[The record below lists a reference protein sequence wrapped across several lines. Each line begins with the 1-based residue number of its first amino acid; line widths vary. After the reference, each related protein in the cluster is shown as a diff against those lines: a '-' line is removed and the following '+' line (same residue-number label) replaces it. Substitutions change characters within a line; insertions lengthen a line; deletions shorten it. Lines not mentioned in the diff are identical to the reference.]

1 MQYRSYGKTGW
12 QVSALGFGCMRL
24 PRTEDDKINETEAE
38 RMVKFAIENGVNYL
52 DTAYGYHRG
61 ESERFLGRILQDGW
75 REKVRL
81 VTKLPCWHVNE
92 AGDFD
97 RLFNEQLEKLQTDHL
112 DAYLLHALNKDSWE
126 KVHRLGVLEWLNELK
141 NSGRVGAVGF
151 SFHDSF
157 EVFQSILDANRW
169 DVCQIQ
175 YNYMNENHQAGTQ
188 GLKYAASL
196 GVGVII
202 MEPLLGGK
210 LANPPE
216 AVQEIW
222 ESGSQA
228 KSAAEWALQWLWNKP
243 EVSIVLSGMST
254 MEQVVENVHSASRSG
269 LGNLTKDE
277 LELVERARSVYENL
291 IPVPCTSCEYCLPCP
306 NGVLI
311 PRNFSIFNEGVMYG
325 DIAGARRAYE
335 WLGNR
340 DGETVL
346 AEACQQCEDCETK
359 CPQNILISQ
368 WMPYVR
374 DVLGR
379 DKVYDPLVTF

>member
-1 MQYRSYGKTGW
+1 MQYRPYGKTGW
-12 QVSALGFGCMRL
+12 KVSALGFGCMRL
-24 PRTEDDKINETEAE
+24 PRIEDEKIDEAEAE
-38 RMVKFAIENGVNYL
+38 RMLKYAIENGVNYL
-52 DTAYGYHRG
+52 DTAYGYHHG
-61 ESERFLGRILQDGW
+61 ESELFLGRVLKDGW

-81 VTKLPCWHVNE
+81 VTKLPCWHVND

-126 KVHRLGVLEWLNELK
+126 KVYHLGVLDWLRKLK
-141 NSGRVGAVGF
+141 SSGRIGAAGF

-157 EVFQSILDANRW
+157 EVFKSILDANDW

-175 YNYMNENHQAGTQ
+175 YNYMNENDQAGTQ

-196 GVGVII
+196 GVGMII

-210 LANPPE
+210 LAAPPE
-216 AVQEIW
+216 AVQKIW
-222 ESGSQA
+222 EAGTRSISP
-228 KSAAEWALQWLWNKP
+228 AEWALQWLWSKP

-254 MEQVVENVHSASRSG
+254 MEQVVENVRSASRSG

-277 LELVERARSVYENL
+277 LDLVERVRAAYEA
-291 IPVPCTSCEYCLPCP
+291 IVPIPCTACEYCLPCP

-311 PRNFSIFNEGVMYG
+311 PKNFEIFNEGVMYG
-325 DIAGARRAYE
+325 DFSGARREYE
-335 WLGNR
+335 WLGKR
-340 DGETVL
+340 EGETAL

-379 DKVYDPLVTF
+379 GKAYDPAVTF

>member
-1 MQYRSYGKTGW
+1 MKYRPYGKTGN

-24 PRTEDDKINETEAE
+24 PRADDDQIDEAEAE
-38 RMVKFAIENGVNYL
+38 RMVKYAIENGVNYL
-52 DTAYGYHRG
+52 DTAYGYHHG
-61 ESERFLGRILQDGW
+61 ESERFLGRVLKDSW
-75 REKVRL
+75 RDKVRL

-92 AGDFD
+92 AADFD
-97 RLFNEQLEKLQTDHL
+97 RLLNEQLEKLQTDHL

-126 KVHRLGVLEWLNELK
+126 KVRSLGVLDWLRKKKE
-141 NSGRVGAVGF
+141 SGQIGAMGF

-157 EVFQSILDANRW
+157 DVFKSILDAQDW

-175 YNYMNENHQAGTQ
+175 YNYMNENDQAGTQ
-188 GLKYAASL
+188 GLEYAASL

-216 AVQEIW
+216 TVRRIW
-222 ESGSQA
+222 EAGSRTI
-228 KSAAEWALQWLWNKP
+228 SPAEWALQWLWSKP

-254 MEQVVENVHSASRSG
+254 MEQVEENVRSASRSE

-277 LELVERARSVYENL
+277 LELVERVRLAYEA
-291 IPVPCTSCEYCLPCP
+291 IVPIPCTACEYCLPCP

-311 PRNFSIFNEGVMYG
+311 PQNFDIFNKGVMYA
-325 DIAGARRAYE
+325 DIAGARREYE
-335 WLGNR
+335 WLGR
-340 DGETVL
+340 REGETAL
-346 AEACQQCEDCETK
+346 AEACQQCEDCEAK
-359 CPQNILISQ
+359 CPQNILVSQ
-368 WMPYVR
+368 WMVYVR

-379 DKVYDPLVTF
+379 DKAYDPVVSF